1 MGQKF
6 KENISFKLKKYHFM
20 IPVLRIRGF
29 TLVELLIVVLLL
41 GLLATIVVPQFSTAS
56 VESRENMMR
65 ENLRI
70 MRNQIG
76 TYYIQH
82 WDVAPGYD
90 ADGMP
95 SEQAFID
102 QITLFSD
109 EDGITNDVASE
120 RFHLGPYM
128 TEIPENPVNAS
139 SSITIILDA
148 GEIPE
153 EPTDNSGWIYKPAE
167 RIFKAN
173 VSGTDVNGK
182 PYYDY

>member
-1 MGQKF
+1 MQF
-6 KENISFKLKKYHFM
+6 SHPRRAPNLSFSYQ
-20 IPVLRIRGF
+20 RGF
-29 TLVELLIVVLLL
+29 TLVEILIVVLILSIL
-41 GLLATIVVPQFSTAS
+41 SSIIIPKFSTAS
-56 VESRENMMR
+56 VEARENMMR

-70 MRNQIG
+70 LRTQIF
-76 TYYIQH
+76 TYRAQH
-82 WDVAPGYD
+82 WDTAPGYD
-90 ADGMP
+90 NTGNV